1 METCS
6 WLVSL
11 VSWLVNQAVTC
22 FGRSG
27 EEFSLSDSPPQFASL
42 VHITAPCWA
51 TDPSTLPGV
60 RHDATRARHYTLTT
74 LMNNFNPSGII
85 IQRERQQSRRW
96 HWLTIV
102 SWNKVDLISFPTGN
116 SLWRPNEAESGE
128 TTRSHFEKKTQS
140 EEYESETESSCFTSK
155 EELSPDKAKR
165 VEIHSNNSSYTHR
178 LVIIQSCIRNTTVI
192 HYKSTPTS
200 YRRIS
205 LETHEKG
212 FATGQTVVQV

>member
-128 TTRSHFEKKTQS
+128 NHEVSLR
-140 EEYESETESSCFTSK
+140 EENTVW
-155 EELSPDKAKR
+155 R
-165 VEIHSNNSSYTHR
+165 IW
-178 LVIIQSCIRNTTVI
+178 IRNRVVMF
-192 HYKSTPTS
+192 HL
-200 YRRIS
+200 RRGTEPRQS
-205 LETHEKG
+205 KTWWN
-212 FATGQTVVQV
+212 TQ